1 MKYLFVHQNFPGQY
15 RHAVQHLAAQ
25 PENQVVFLTHKND
38 NRIPRVVRVE
48 YAPARAP
55 GKETHHYI
63 RELESAVLN
72 GQAVLRAC
80 DVLAKKGFVPDI
92 MIGHNGWGETLYLKE
107 LWPRAALLSYFEFY
121 YHGKGT
127 DCDFDPEFPLAPNDF
142 PRIRTKNS
150 INLLGLDAA
159 DWGQA
164 PTEWQRSQYPA
175 VYQPKISVIHEG
187 VDTEAVRPDPAAT
200 FALDDGVVL
209 TRDQEIVT
217 FVSRNLEPYRGFH
230 VMMRALP
237 ELLARRPNAKVIFVG
252 GDEVSYGRHLP
263 PPECYRTR
271 LLAEL
276 GEKLDASRVHF
287 LGKIPYARYLKLLQV
302 SSAHVYLTYPFV
314 LSWSMLES
322 MAAGCALI
330 GSDTAPVREVVRDGH
345 DGLLVDFFS
354 TSGIVDRVSEVLD
367 HPDRMQAMRDRARQT
382 IVERYDL
389 RTVCLP
395 QYLKLIDTLVTGK
408 TPAPA
413 P

>member
-15 RHAVQHLAAQ
+15 RHVVQHLAAQ
-25 PENQVVFLTHKND
+25 PDNQVVFLTHKND

-48 YAPARAP
+48 YTPARLP

-63 RELESAVLN
+63 RELEAAVLN

-80 DVLAKKGFVPDI
+80 DVLDKKGFVPDV
-92 MIGHNGWGETLYLKE
+92 MIGHNAWGETLYLKE

-121 YHGKGT
+121 YHGRGT
-127 DCDFDPEFPLAPNDF
+127 DCDFDPEYPLAPDDF

-159 DWGQA
+159 TWGQA

-175 VYQPKISVIHEG
+175 EYRSKISVIHEG
-187 VDTEAVRPDPAAT
+187 IDTDVVRPDPAAS
-200 FALDDGVVL
+200 FELDGGARL
-209 TRDQEIVT
+209 TRDQEIIT

-237 ELLARRPNAKVIFVG
+237 ELLKRRPRAQVVFVG
-252 GDEVSYGRHLP
+252 GDEVSYGRRLP
-263 PPECYRTR
+263 PGESYRSR

-276 GEKLDASRVHF
+276 GDGFDATRVHF
-287 LGKIPYARYLKLLQV
+287 LGKIPYPRYLQLLQV
-302 SSAHVYLTYPFV
+302 SAAHVYLTYPFV

-322 MAAGCALI
+322 MAAGCALVA
-330 GSDTAPVREVVRDGH
+330 SDTPPVREIVRDG
-345 DGLLVDFFS
+345 DNGLLVDFFS
-354 TSGIVDRVSEVLD
+354 TSQLVARLSEVLD

-389 RTVCLP
+389 RRVCLP
-395 QYLKLIDTLVTGK
+395 AYLKLIDTLVTGK

-413 P
+413 L